1 LEVYHILQLVDKHL
15 LKEDKLEAS
24 EGCKEKPSEGETH
37 HSFTLSLSLFIT
49 GVTLLGFITVTV
61 TLLGYQVQTGEV
73 AK

>member
-1 LEVYHILQLVDKHL
+1 MLKYL

-37 HSFTLSLSLFIT
+37 HSFTFSLSLFIT
-49 GVTLLGFITVTV
+49 AVTLLRFITVTV
-61 TLLGYQVQTGEV
+61 TLLGYQMQTGQD